1 MKEFFKKLG
10 FRAFDS
16 IREELIGVL
25 GFLGAVW
32 AGFIIDT
39 VSGGWLSKWL
49 DLVPRSISG
58 LAGIVGMP
66 FLHGDLNHL
75 LSNTFPLFIL
85 LSLLAG
91 SRAKSA
97 RIVVSLVLIGGVVCW
112 LALGTGSYVGASV
125 LVFALIGFLI
135 AAGFL
140 DRRPIPLLIAII
152 VGVMYG
158 WTAIMGVVPLNKQ
171 VSELA
176 HFYGLISGVGLAY
189 VMSITD
195 QGKADGP
202 LAKALEDVVPQ

>member
-1 MKEFFKKLG
+1 MKEFLKKIG

-25 GFLGAVW
+25 GFVGAVW
-32 AGFIIDT
+32 VGFIVDK
-39 VSGGWLSKWL
+39 VSRGWLSNVF
-49 DLVPRSISG
+49 DLQPRMLRG
-58 LAGIVGMP
+58 LTGIVGMP
-66 FLHGDLNHL
+66 FLHGDLSHL

-97 RIVVSLVLIGGVVCW
+97 RIVVSLILVGGVVSW

-158 WTAIMGVVPLNKQ
+158 WTALTGIIPLSEHI
-171 VSELA
+171 SELA
-176 HFYGLISGVGLAY
+176 HFYGLITGVGMAY

-202 LAKALEDVVPQ
+202 LTKALDKVVSK